1 MHAMKIHQ
9 PFKKIIEYNA
19 FSVKLPTIDLVLRL
33 GQQNRSLLIEKTA
46 GFVKCIET
54 SPGTIRRSEDK
65 DLLQPS
71 LFGFKHIYCYNAE
84 GTTIPDHPCLFPRAP
99 PTSPWPSA
107 LGWGS
112 GMDPG
117 CQDLPSPTQGAPN
130 TNSPRVAQTVLVDEN
145 WGKNYF

>member
-1 MHAMKIHQ
+1 MHTMKIHQ
-9 PFKKIIEYNA
+9 PFKKIIENNA

-33 GQQNRSLLIEKTA
+33 GQQNKSLLIEKTA

-84 GTTIPDHPCLFPRAP
+84 GTTIPDHPCPFPRAP

-107 LGWGS
+107 LGWQWDGPWMPGS
-112 GMDPG
+112 AITHPG
-117 CQDLPSPTQGAPN
+117 CPQHSQPSCCPDSFG
-130 TNSPRVAQTVLVDEN
+130 R
-145 WGKNYF
+145 